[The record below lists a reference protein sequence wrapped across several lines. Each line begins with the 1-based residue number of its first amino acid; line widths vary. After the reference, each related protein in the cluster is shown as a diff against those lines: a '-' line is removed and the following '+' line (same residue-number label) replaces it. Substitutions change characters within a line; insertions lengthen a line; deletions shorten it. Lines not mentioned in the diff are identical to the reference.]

1 MLRETFSIC
10 KLEKGV
16 IPMSKKKR
24 DIEKAKKAKARQV
37 KQQAK
42 AKRQRNDQ
50 DKWKE
55 KQARKQSIQQAKWD
69 AFPDAHSECGLP
81 LSKTPSPVN
90 CGRCELDCPYNRR
103 Y

>member
-1 MLRETFSIC
+1 
-10 KLEKGV
+10 
-16 IPMSKKKR
+16 MSKKKR

-37 KQQAK
+37 KKQAK
-42 AKRQRNDQ
+42 EKRQKNDYYR
-50 DKWKE
+50 WEE
-55 KQARKQSIQQAKWD
+55 KKVRKQQLQQAKWD

-90 CGRCELDCPYNRR
+90 CSRCELDCPHNRL